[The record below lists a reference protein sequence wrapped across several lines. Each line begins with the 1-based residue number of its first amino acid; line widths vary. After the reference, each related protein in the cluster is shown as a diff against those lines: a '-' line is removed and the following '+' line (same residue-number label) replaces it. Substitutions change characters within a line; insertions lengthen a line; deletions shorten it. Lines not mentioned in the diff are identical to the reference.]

1 MNRYVRAA
9 TAALL
14 AAGGLGS
21 AGCHGGG
28 CKTGGCGGKPAAHGG
43 HAGRAGTADG
53 PGAIE
58 ARYRNLV
65 DANYP
70 ERYNFA
76 ARQSVVGVFG
86 QQVANG
92 HLQHQTLWNW
102 YFEPG
107 TDKLNPA
114 GMEKLDSLHRTPGGP
129 DPKVYLQT
137 ARDVGV
143 NPENA
148 GEVRTLRDDLTAK
161 RAAAVLKYLSTQPGA
176 AVPYEVG
183 VVDAPTPGI
192 NSLFAASAYRGQA
205 GGYSGGLVGGGGVG
219 VPSVGGGGSIV
230 TPGAGAPGAGAAPGG
245 AGARGPGY

>member
-28 CKTGGCGGKPAAHGG
+28 CKHGNCGGKPG
-43 HAGRAGTADG
+43 G
-53 PGAIE
+53 PGGAGAAGGPGPVE

-76 ARQSVVGVFG
+76 ARQAVLGPFG

-92 HLQHQTLWNW
+92 HAQHQTLWNW

-114 GMEKLDSLHRTPGGP
+114 GLEKLDSLHRTPGGA
-129 DPKVYLQT
+129 DAKLYLQT

-148 GEVRTLRDDLTAK
+148 DQVRTLRDDLTAK
-161 RAAAVLKYLSTQPGA
+161 RAAAVLKYLGTQPGA
-176 AVPYEVG
+176 AVPYEVA

-192 NSLFAASAYRGQA
+192 SSLYAASAVRGQA
-205 GGYSGGLVGGGGVG
+205 NGYSGTLGGGGGGVG
-219 VPSVGGGGSIV
+219 APTVGGGGSIV
-230 TPGAGAPGAGAAPGG
+230 APAGAGGAPGGGGG